1 MAEASVSVCLILAT
15 TLSVKSQ
22 VSQSQFV
29 NRKQRIVHG
38 EGASKINCSAIV
50 FIVFVV
56 IQRHS

>member
-15 TLSVKSQ
+15 ALSVKSQ

-38 EGASKINCSAIV
+38 EDASKINCSAVV
-50 FIVFVV
+50 FIVFLV

>member
-15 TLSVKSQ
+15 ALSVKSQ

-38 EGASKINCSAIV
+38 EGASKINCSAVV
-50 FIVFVV
+50 FIVFLV